1 MNKGYIISALLGAG
15 FVAGTLFLG
24 MGLPLALG
32 IGIIAYIA
40 GNLIFVDKRANNEY

>member
-24 MGLPLALG
+24 ISLPLSLG
-32 IGIIAYIA
+32 IAIIA
-40 GNLIFVDKRANNEY
+40 